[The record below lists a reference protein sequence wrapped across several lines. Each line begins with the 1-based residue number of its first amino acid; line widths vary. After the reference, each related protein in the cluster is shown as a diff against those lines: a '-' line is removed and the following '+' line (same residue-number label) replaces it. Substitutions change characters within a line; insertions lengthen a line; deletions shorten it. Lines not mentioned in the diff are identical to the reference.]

1 MTLKGNCL
9 IAQSGGPTAVINNS
23 ISGLIKEAQRYP
35 QIITVYGALYGI
47 KGALEEQLIDL
58 GQETRQTIDGLRYTP
73 GAALGSCRYKLKTGD
88 YEKLLH
94 VFKKNNIRYFFYVGG
109 NDSMDTAN
117 KISSLAVDSDYEM
130 RVIGIPKTVDN
141 DLPNTDH
148 SPGYGSAA
156 KYIATVV
163 KETGL
168 DLQGIVASSD
178 ITILEVMGRN
188 AGWLTA
194 AAALAKN
201 NADDAPHLIYLP
213 EVPFDK
219 EKFVQDVTKVY
230 NRLGYCYIVASEGLQ
245 DKDGN
250 YMAAEKTVDDFGHA
264 KLGNGLANTL
274 KSMITAKLNVKT
286 RCNILGTSQRSAMHH
301 ASKTD
306 AAEAYKVG
314 REAVRLA
321 VRGLSGVMMTLERSD
336 FPQYL
341 CRVGY
346 VDLALVAN
354 TEKKMPLNMIN
365 AEKNYVTHEFTRYAQ
380 PLIEGEIAVPM
391 RNGVPA
397 FVTLE
402 GYKRMHTLSRR
413 KSAS

>member
-1 MTLKGNCL
+1 MALKGNCL

-23 ISGLIKEAQRYP
+23 ISGLVKEAGRYS
-35 QIITVYGALYGI
+35 QITTVYGALFGI
-47 KGALEEQLIDL
+47 KGVLDEHLIDL
-58 GQETRQTIDGLRYTP
+58 GQESRHTIEGLRYTP
-73 GAALGSCRYKLKTGD
+73 GAALGSCRYKLKTDD
-88 YEKLLH
+88 YEKLLDI
-94 VFKKNNIRYFFYVGG
+94 FKKQNIRYFFYVGG

-117 KISSLAVDSDYEM
+117 KISNMAAESGYEM
-130 RVIGIPKTVDN
+130 RVVGVPKTVDN
-141 DLPNTDH
+141 DLPLTDH

-178 ITILEVMGRN
+178 IAILEVMGRN

-194 AAALAKN
+194 AAALAKQSAN
-201 NADDAPHLIYLP
+201 EAPHLIYLP
-213 EVPFDK
+213 EVPFNK
-219 EKFVQDVTKVY
+219 EQFVNDVIKVY
-230 NRLGYCYIVASEGLQ
+230 DKLGYCYVVASEGLV

-250 YMAAEKTVDDFGHA
+250 YLASEKATDAFGHA

-274 KSMITAKLNVKT
+274 KDLITEKVNVKV

-306 AAEAYKVG
+306 AAEAYRVG
-314 REAVRLA
+314 MEAVKLA
-321 VRGLSGVMMTLERSD
+321 VRGLSGVMMAMERDDYPNYRS
-336 FPQYL
+336 
-341 CRVGY
+341 RVGY

-354 TEKKMPLNMIN
+354 VEKKMPLNMIN
-365 AEKNYVTHEFTRYAQ
+365 EEKNYVTYEFVRYAQ
-380 PLIEGEIAVPM
+380 PLIEGEVAVPM
-391 RNGVPA
+391 HKGVPA
-397 FVTLE
+397 YVTLE

-413 KSAS
+413 KPAS

>member
-1 MTLKGNCL
+1 LALKGNCL

-23 ISGLIKEAQRYP
+23 ISGLVKEAGRYS
-35 QIITVYGALYGI
+35 QITTVYGALFGI
-47 KGALEEQLIDL
+47 KGVLDEHLIDL
-58 GQETRQTIDGLRYTP
+58 GQESRHTIEGLRYTP
-73 GAALGSCRYKLKTGD
+73 GAALGSCRYKLKTDD
-88 YEKLLH
+88 YEKLLDI
-94 VFKKNNIRYFFYVGG
+94 FKKQNIRYFFYVGG

-117 KISSLAVDSDYEM
+117 KISNMAAESGYEM
-130 RVIGIPKTVDN
+130 RVVGVPKTVDN
-141 DLPNTDH
+141 DLPLTDH

-178 ITILEVMGRN
+178 IAILEVMGRN

-194 AAALAKN
+194 AAALAKQSAN
-201 NADDAPHLIYLP
+201 EAPHLIYLP
-213 EVPFDK
+213 EVPFNK
-219 EKFVQDVTKVY
+219 EQFVNDVIKVY
-230 NRLGYCYIVASEGLQ
+230 DKLGYCYVVASEGLV

-250 YMAAEKTVDDFGHA
+250 YLASEKATDAFGHA

-274 KSMITAKLNVKT
+274 KDLITEKVNVKV

-306 AAEAYKVG
+306 AAEAYRVG
-314 REAVRLA
+314 MEAVKLA
-321 VRGLSGVMMTLERSD
+321 VRGLSGVMMAMERDDYPNYRS
-336 FPQYL
+336 
-341 CRVGY
+341 RVGY

-354 TEKKMPLNMIN
+354 VEKKMPLNMIN
-365 AEKNYVTHEFTRYAQ
+365 EEKNYVTYEFVRYAQ
-380 PLIEGEIAVPM
+380 PLIEGEVAVPM
-391 RNGVPA
+391 HKGVPA
-397 FVTLE
+397 YVTLE

-413 KSAS
+413 KPAS